1 MDRRSW
7 PWKKKSEKAVVLTDS
22 VSASLPNSSEIQTEK
37 DDTENEKYMQIK
49 IESYTHFTGLED
61 QVKTLTEKLFY
72 AESEI
77 TAKGNLVKQ
86 HTKVAEEAV
95 SGWEKAEAEASSLK
109 QQLESITL
117 LKLTAEERALHLDN
131 ALKECMKQI
140 RNVKEESEQKLYDAI
155 FTRTKQW
162 EKVKAD
168 LEARII
174 VFEEELQNASA
185 ENSGL
190 SSSLQEKSSRLKR
203 VSDEKFEADA
213 EIEVLKKDIQSCEKE
228 ISSLKYELHVIFK
241 ELEIRN
247 EEKNM
252 CMRSAEVA
260 NKHHLEDVKKITKLE
275 SECQRLRGLVRKKLP
290 GPAALAQMKLEV
302 KSLGRESGE
311 SRLRRSSLSNS
322 SPHHIVSSDITLEN
336 IQQVRKEN
344 EFLTTRLLAM
354 EEEMKLL
361 NEILV
366 TRNSELHASRNMCSK
381 QGKILC
387 SMKSHMTVLNQQ
399 RSSLTTN
406 EFTFGNECNPPSW
419 TSLSDDGF
427 DESGS
432 FSESCS
438 TALVSENSHS
448 KKARDFD
455 KIKTAE
461 MELMDDFLEME
472 RLACLSTKRNGD
484 FNMSN
489 NLETDKVEANSLCH
503 SETVEHV
510 SIDKDL
516 PLLVLKSKITS
527 IVESKSHGV
536 TAKQI
541 IEDIRHII
549 QDSEKELLKDK
560 IESMDYLTE
569 QEHCHNYTHENTDD
583 RISSKKDGN
592 LCTKVICLLDQEL
605 KDAIS
610 HINEFV
616 LSLGK
621 DDTETVDCSNDLLR
635 IEKKI
640 EGFSSVSVDMCN
652 EVSLHDFIL
661 ALSRKL
667 SETSAFR
674 YKDNVGENCSDFID
688 KEALLENGVS
698 QLEESPS
705 GAPLVA
711 NSPSPNFKESIG
723 CGFQVKTNLPILSL
737 EDFDN
742 LKIEKEKME
751 MDLIKCQEML
761 GQTNFTLI
769 QTEQKLLELKSELAS
784 CQKSNSLAETQLKC
798 MVESYKIL
806 ELQKEEL
813 EAEIRLLHAKAET
826 LYNELQEERDSHQ
839 EYIAK
844 YKELQEQIE
853 RNMKFAACALPSN
866 ADDVNAKQEIDI
878 AAAEEKLAECQETIF
893 LVGKQLQ
900 AMRNPTEPPDASPN
914 HRLQRDDVLVDEA
927 DLGLSN
933 SRRTFGFLLS
943 DQGEKTAHSVGEP
956 PLIGHNSHPVPSNS
970 ECTPFSISPIS
981 TKHQKQKTY
990 GSSPSSSTSSS
1001 SVSDKQGRVF
1011 TRFFSKPKIEKAGH
1025 LTAAER
1031 AKQEPGRL
1039 RSSRMPGCL
1048 LQRRSAQSG
1057 PLIKNKAGP
1066 PRRQGSSTPSTLG
1079 HIGWSQFHCQPQS
1092 CFLC

>member
-7 PWKKKSEKAVVLTDS
+7 PWKKKSEKAVVLADS
-22 VSASLPNSSEIQTEK
+22 VCASLPNSSEIQTEK

-77 TAKGNLVKQ
+77 TAKGSLVKQ

-190 SSSLQEKSSRLKR
+190 SRSLQERSSQLKR
-203 VSDEKFEADA
+203 VSDEKFQADA
-213 EIEVLKKDIQSCEKE
+213 EVEVLKKDIQSCEKE

-252 CMRSAEVA
+252 SMRSAEVA

-275 SECQRLRGLVRKKLP
+275 AECQRLRGLVRKKLP

-302 KSLGRESGE
+302 ESLGRESGE

-322 SPHHIVSSDITLEN
+322 SPHHNVSSDITLEN

-354 EEEMKLL
+354 EEEMKLF
-361 NEILV
+361 NEVLV
-366 TRNSELHASRNMCSK
+366 MRNSELQASRNMCSK
-381 QGKILC
+381 QGKKLC
-387 SMKSHMTVLNQQ
+387 SMKSHMIVLNQQ
-399 RSSLTTN
+399 RSSLRTN

-438 TALVSENSHS
+438 TALVSENSNS
-448 KKARDFD
+448 KKERDFD

-484 FNMSN
+484 FN
-489 NLETDKVEANSLCH
+489 V
-503 SETVEHV
+503 VEHV

-569 QEHCHNYTHENTDD
+569 QEHCRNYTHENTDD

-610 HINEFV
+610 HINEFF

-621 DDTETVDCSNDLLR
+621 DDTEIDDCSNDLLR
-635 IEKKI
+635 IGKKI

-705 GAPLVA
+705 GASLVTH
-711 NSPSPNFKESIG
+711 SPSPNFEESIG
-723 CGFQVKTNLPILSL
+723 CGFQIKTNLPILSL

-751 MDLIKCQEML
+751 MDLIKCQEKL

-769 QTEQKLLELKSELAS
+769 QTEQKLSELKSELAS

-839 EYIAK
+839 EDITK

-853 RNMKFAACALPSN
+853 R
-866 ADDVNAKQEIDI
+866 QEIDI

-914 HRLQRDDVLVDEA
+914 HRLQRDDVLVDET

-956 PLIGHNSHPVPSNS
+956 PLIGHNSHTVPSNS

-1001 SVSDKQGRVF
+1001 SVSDKQGRAF
-1011 TRFFSKPKIEKAGH
+1011 TRFFSKPKIEK
-1025 LTAAER
+1025 
-1031 AKQEPGRL
+1031 
-1039 RSSRMPGCL
+1039 
-1048 LQRRSAQSG
+1048 
-1057 PLIKNKAGP
+1057 
-1066 PRRQGSSTPSTLG
+1066 
-1079 HIGWSQFHCQPQS
+1079 
-1092 CFLC
+1092 